1 MMAQL
6 HDRMPVIL
14 KPEDY
19 DAWLTDVDRAP
30 ELLGQYPGGQL
41 EAVEVGKGVGN
52 VKNDKP
58 ECLEPAD

>member
-19 DAWLTDVDRAP
+19 EAWLTDADRASG
-30 ELLGQYPGGQL
+30 LLGQYPGDEL
-41 EAVEVGKGVGN
+41 EAIEVGKGVGN
-52 VKNDKP
+52 VKNDNP
-58 ECLEPAD
+58 ECVEPIE